1 MTPEISSYERL
12 LEVEA
17 RQRQDPFWGR
27 VHRQLDE
34 IEAAAPTTSA
44 EVLRL
49 LDSNNPNSGFFHGGM
64 DRELLGSLTIAG
76 WEVTEYNASYYW
88 TAQHPA
94 TGESLEYIEGDV
106 YNRTDR

>member
-1 MTPEISSYERL
+1 MTPEISPYERL
-12 LEVEA
+12 LEAEA
-17 RQRQDPFWGR
+17 RERRHPFWGR
-27 VHRQLDE
+27 IHRQLDE
-34 IEAAAPTTSA
+34 IEATAPTTSA

-49 LDSNNPNSGFFHGGM
+49 LGSYSSDSGFFHGGM

-76 WEVTEYNASYYW
+76 WEVAEYNAAYYW

>member
-1 MTPEISSYERL
+1 
-12 LEVEA
+12 
-17 RQRQDPFWGR
+17 
-27 VHRQLDE
+27 
-34 IEAAAPTTSA
+34 
-44 EVLRL
+44 
-49 LDSNNPNSGFFHGGM
+49 M

-76 WEVTEYNASYYW
+76 WEVAEYNAAYYW